1 MLVLLLLYSLI
12 LFVLAYPLLPV
23 SWVGGIAFGGSALL
37 ATWTYLWGYQRLYHQ
52 SAPQEPYEL
61 LALPLE
67 PLRQYLRGVKLPR
80 FLLYAILAVAIY
92 IFLARSNQA
101 LVSVWPEGWGGAWL
115 RNWSKMVEEA
125 QTTLI
130 EESNIGWSLLIVGV
144 LTPIAEEL
152 FFRGALMGWMMLRRF
167 PRWSVI
173 LLPALLFAVMHLNP
187 MGMLQIFFLAL
198 LLGYLRWATG
208 SLWPSVALHMCNNLL
223 VLGIYGL

>member
-23 SWVGGIAFGGSALL
+23 SWVGVIAFGGSALL

-52 SAPQEPYEL
+52 PAPQEPSEL

>member
-23 SWVGGIAFGGSALL
+23 SWVGGIVFWGSALL
-37 ATWTYLWGYQRLYHQ
+37 ASWTYLWGYRWLYRQ
-52 SAPQEPYEL
+52 PAPQEPSEL

-67 PLRQYLRGVKLPR
+67 PLRRYLKGVKPVR
-80 FLLYAILAVAIY
+80 CLLYAILAVLIY
-92 IFLARSNQA
+92 LLLTWGNEA
-101 LVSVWPEGWGGAWL
+101 LVAVWPEGWGGAWL
-115 RNWSKMVEEA
+115 RNWSKLAEEA

-152 FFRGALMGWMMLRRF
+152 FFRGALMGWMMLRHF

-173 LLPALLFAVMHLNP
+173 LLPALLFTVMHLNP
-187 MGMLQIFFLAL
+187 VGMLPIFFLAL
-198 LLGYLRWATG
+198 LLGHLRWAAD
-208 SLWPSVALHMCNNLL
+208 SLWPSVALHMLNNLL

>member
-23 SWVGGIAFGGSALL
+23 SLVGVIAFGGSALL
-37 ATWTYLWGYQRLYHQ
+37 ATWIYLWGYRWLYHQ
-52 SAPQEPYEL
+52 PAPQEPSVL

-67 PLRQYLRGVKLPR
+67 PLRRYLKGVKPVR
-80 FLLYAILAVAIY
+80 ILLYAILAVAIY
-92 IFLARSNQA
+92 MLLSWGNEA
-101 LVSVWPEGWGGAWL
+101 LVNVWPEGWGGAWL
-115 RNWSKMVEEA
+115 RNWSKLVEEA
-125 QTTLI
+125 QNTLI
-130 EESNIGWSLLIVGV
+130 EESNIWWSLLIVGV
-144 LTPIAEEL
+144 LTPLAEEL

-173 LLPALLFAVMHLNP
+173 LLPALLFAIMHLNP
-187 MGMLQIFFLAL
+187 VGILPIFFLAL

-208 SLWPSVALHMCNNLL
+208 SLWPSVALHMFNNLL

>member
-23 SWVGGIAFGGSALL
+23 SWVGVIAFGGSALL
-37 ATWTYLWGYQRLYHQ
+37 ATWTYLWGYRRLYHQ
-52 SAPQEPYEL
+52 PAPQEPYEL

-67 PLRQYLRGVKLPR
+67 PLRQYLRGVRLPR
-80 FLLYAILAVAIY
+80 FLLYATLAVAIY
-92 IFLARSNQA
+92 MFFTWGNEA
-101 LVSVWPEGWGGAWL
+101 LVNVWPEGWGGAWL
-115 RNWSKMVEEA
+115 RNWSKMVEET

-144 LTPIAEEL
+144 LTPIAEDL
-152 FFRGALMGWMMLRRF
+152 FFRGALMGWMMLRGF

-187 MGMLQIFFLAL
+187 VGMLPIFFLAL
-198 LLGYLRWATG
+198 LLGYLSWATG